1 MPEPSLVRRGGF
13 PSTRARRR
21 SAHRLC
27 RPPGS
32 RFDPTRRE
40 ELLHPVTNADLAV
53 LCGADTW
60 GETALLGGREEA
72 RPPTFLAMP
81 REIFRR
87 AAVASATLVVAEDE
101 VEHLKL
107 GVLDR
112 LMAAYGRQ
120 KTRRSASELAQSS
133 GVGVN
138 RSGRD
143 RDEATDFG

>member
-40 ELLHPVTNADLAV
+40 ELLDPVTNADLAV

-72 RPPTFLAMP
+72 RPPTFLALP
-81 REIFRR
+81 REISVALPLR
-87 AAVASATLVVAEDE
+87 AQLSSS
-101 VEHLKL
+101 
-107 GVLDR
+107 R
-112 LMAAYGRQ
+112 
-120 KTRRSASELAQSS
+120 KTRLSTLSWEFSVA
-133 GVGVN
+133 
-138 RSGRD
+138 
-143 RDEATDFG
+143 